1 MNEAIEQIPPEAWPL
16 IELLLNITVVS
27 AAVWLVL
34 TVFIWWRRSA
44 SNLTPV
50 NAARKNQ
57 KAEPDFLSVDRKGR
71 AQAEARGEA
80 FDKELEK
87 EERAAAKAAARGGRT
102 QTNLVQKLA
111 GFVSLF
117 MSLFALASMIAG
129 SIWQVSRLGGMMK
142 NYSTVDAITK
152 IIRENP
158 VSFSIAALVI
168 AVHIYQFIAKYQKK
182 ED

>member
-16 IELLLNITVVS
+16 LELLLNVTVVS
-27 AAVWLVL
+27 AAVWLTL

-50 NAARKNQ
+50 NAARKNK

-80 FDKELEK
+80 YDKELEK
-87 EERAAAKAAARGGRT
+87 EERAAAKADARGGRT
-102 QTNLVQKLA
+102 QTQLVQKLA
-111 GFVSLF
+111 GLVSLF
-117 MSLFALASMIAG
+117 MSLFALVSMIAG
-129 SIWQVSRLGGMMK
+129 SILQVSRLGGMVK
-142 NYSTVDAITK
+142 DYSTVDTITT

-158 VSFSIAALVI
+158 VSFSVVAVVI
-168 AVHIYQFIAKYQKK
+168 SVHIYRFIEKYQKK